1 VVFVCTGN
9 VCRTPM
15 AEALFN
21 HLVPSGRAHASSVG
35 LLFDDRAASENSVVA
50 MSDRGLDI
58 RSHVSRKM
66 SAEHVQDADLVIGMA
81 REHVREAVVLV
92 PGSFRRTFTLKEL
105 VRRAQAVGPRSA
117 GSSLDGYLDQVGAGR
132 EVRDLLG
139 VHRDDD
145 VADPMGGSLRE
156 YRATAVELEQLV
168 TQLVGLLWPEE
179 AA

>member
-1 VVFVCTGN
+1 
-9 VCRTPM
+9 M

-21 HLVPSGRAHASSVG
+21 HLVAPGVAHASSVG

-66 SAEHVQDADLVIGMA
+66 TAEHVEGADLVIGMA
-81 REHVREAVVLV
+81 REHVREAAVLV

-105 VRRAQAVGPRSA
+105 VRRAQVIGPRPKDT
-117 GSSLDGYLDQVGAGR
+117 SLDDYLDQLAAGR

-139 VHRDDD
+139 THPDDE
-145 VADPMGGSLRE
+145 VADPMGRSLRE

-179 AA
+179 AP